1 MGGNEKAGKF
11 FQIGYIHFS
20 KRPRSTFG
28 AIKTKIKE
36 WFVYE
41 YLHLTSMYLEWTLK
55 MTFWRQ
61 LLQDK
66 IRGVIHGIIAQ

>member
-36 WFVYE
+36 WFE
-41 YLHLTSMYLEWTLK
+41 YLHLTSMYLE
-55 MTFWRQ
+55 
-61 LLQDK
+61 
-66 IRGVIHGIIAQ
+66 